1 VALIQKVSGAASDA
15 PHPVT
20 ALRRASGVQLHITS
34 LPGGHLGRAAYRFV
48 DWLAAAGQ
56 SWWQVLPLGPPDR
69 HRSPYKA
76 RSAFAAWPGL
86 LGDPRA
92 PVSVAEIADFRERQ
106 AYWIGDWERFSARG
120 AIADQVRFEREWS
133 ALRAYAAAR
142 GVRILGDVA
151 IYVAPGSADHH
162 AHPELFQDGFVA
174 GTPPDSFS
182 DAGQLWGNPL
192 YDWPALRRRRYRW
205 WVERLR
211 RTLELFDLAR
221 IDHFRGFV
229 ACWAVPAGSPN
240 ALAGSWRRGPGRAL
254 FQTIQRELGLPFVAD
269 DLGVITPAVER
280 LRDSLRL
287 PGMVV
292 LQFGFDPD
300 DQRNP
305 HDPANHV
312 ENRLVY
318 TSTHDTDTARG
329 WYETLAA
336 NRRRLVDRE
345 LARVG
350 SAGGDPSWGLI
361 RVGLTS
367 SARVAITQA
376 QDVLGLASEA
386 RMNDPARAGGSWRW
400 QMGPRALTP
409 ALASRLREAT
419 EATGRLAVPSRASG
433 PVGA

>member
-1 VALIQKVSGAASDA
+1 MTILQRSSGI
-15 PHPVT
+15 
-20 ALRRASGVQLHITS
+20 QLHITS
-34 LPGGHLGRAAYRFV
+34 LPGRRLGPTAYEFV

-86 LGDPRA
+86 LADPRA
-92 PVSVAEIADFRERQ
+92 PVTTAEIAEFRERQ
-106 AYWIGDWERFSARG
+106 AYWIEDWERFSARG
-120 AIADQVRFEREWS
+120 AVADQVRFEREWS
-133 ALRAYAAAR
+133 ALRSYAAER

-151 IYVAPGSADHH
+151 IYIAADSADHR

-182 DAGQLWGNPL
+182 DTGQLWGNPL

-229 ACWAVPAGSPN
+229 AYWAVPAGAPT
-240 ALAGSWRRGPGRAL
+240 ALAGSWHRGPGRAL
-254 FQTIQRELGLPFVAD
+254 FETVERELGLPFVAE

-287 PGMVV
+287 PGMLV
-292 LQFGFDPD
+292 LQFAFDPED
-300 DQRNP
+300 PHHNP

-312 ENRLVY
+312 ANRLVY
-318 TSTHDTDTARG
+318 TGTHDTDTARG
-329 WYETLAA
+329 WYESLEPS
-336 NRRRLVDRE
+336 RRELVDRSFSQLE
-345 LARVG
+345 VVEPEPWWSLIHLAMRSPAV
-350 SAGGDPSWGLI
+350 
-361 RVGLTS
+361 
-367 SARVAITQA
+367 VAMMQA
-376 QDVLGLASEA
+376 QDVAGLGSEA
-386 RMNDPARAGGSWRW
+386 RMNNPARAGGSWRW
-400 QMGPRALTP
+400 QLEPGALTA
-409 ALASRLREAT
+409 ALAGRLREAT
-419 EATGRLAVPSRASG
+419 EAAGRLTR
-433 PVGA
+433 